1 MLNLATGQRARR
13 DVRPGSMEEEE
24 EGREGRVNLS
34 LRGKRERF
42 TRPSVSYQLMWVTTL
57 SLLTEK
63 T

>member
-1 MLNLATGQRARR
+1 
-13 DVRPGSMEEEE
+13 MEEEE

-34 LRGKRERF
+34 RNGYWERF
-42 TRPSVSYQLMWVTTL
+42 TKRSASYQLMWVTAL